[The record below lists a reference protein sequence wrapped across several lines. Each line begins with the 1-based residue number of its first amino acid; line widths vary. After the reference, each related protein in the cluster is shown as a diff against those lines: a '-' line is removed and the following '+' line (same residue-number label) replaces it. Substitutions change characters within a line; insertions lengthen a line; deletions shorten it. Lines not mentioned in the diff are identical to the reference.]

1 MHLLRL
7 RKINP
12 TQPRLVYPQPMRPL
26 CPHGEICLNL
36 NWPRVAG
43 LVQRVILLL
52 GLAGEAYLPRAIRN
66 QAFRILR
73 PAEAMVRR
81 LLVLMAAKLPEQPI
95 FTPKTSPHPE
105 LVEGPLQRLPAPA
118 KTKVEGRGQTA
129 QPQTTCRFPM
139 IDPQSLPR
147 WQDAPPPYA
156 RFGPRIWS
164 LGSDWIP
171 LPDDTPAEPPPVSAD
186 SILARIAQ
194 LETVLGN
201 QAEYTIRMARFIA
214 RRRAAT
220 RPQRRFPLRTGR
232 APGHCHTAP
241 DQLTMSALRDLST
254 FAWEALRDPDPP

>member
-1 MHLLRL
+1 M
-7 RKINP
+7 
-12 TQPRLVYPQPMRPL
+12 
-26 CPHGEICLNL
+26 
-36 NWPRVAG
+36 
-43 LVQRVILLL
+43 QRVILLL
-52 GLAGEAYLPRAIRN
+52 GLAGEAACLPRTIRN

-105 LVEGPLQRLPAPA
+105 LVEGPLERLPAPA
-118 KTKVEGRGQTA
+118 KAGVEERGQA
-129 QPQTTCRFPM
+129 TCRFPM
-139 IDPQSLPR
+139 IDPQPLPR

-164 LGSDWIP
+164 PGSDWIP

-186 SILARIAQ
+186 SILARIEQ

-201 QAEYTIRMARFIA
+201 RAEYAIRMARFIA

-232 APGHCHTAP
+232 APGHCRTAS